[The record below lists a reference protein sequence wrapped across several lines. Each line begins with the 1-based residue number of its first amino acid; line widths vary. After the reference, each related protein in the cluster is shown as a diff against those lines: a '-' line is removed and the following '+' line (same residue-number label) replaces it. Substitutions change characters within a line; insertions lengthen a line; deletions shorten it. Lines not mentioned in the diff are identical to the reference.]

1 MYRRRSSGGSGGLSK
16 GRILIA
22 LVIAAFSLLSYCGS
36 KAYNPFTGEEQY
48 VAISKEQE
56 IALGLQ
62 AAPEMAQ
69 QYGGADP
76 DSQAQAL
83 VDEVGQRI
91 VVANDLG
98 ETGYPFE
105 FTLLDDEQTV
115 NAFALPGGQLFITA
129 ALFDQLQTEGQLAGV
144 LAHEIVHAVARH
156 SAQQMAKAEL
166 TQGLT
171 GAAVIA
177 AYDPDDPSSQR
188 TAQVAAL
195 IGQVINMRFGRED
208 ELESDALGVRYL
220 AEAGYDPR
228 AMLDVMQ
235 ILAEASQGQR
245 PPEFFST
252 HPSPENRLE
261 NIREAIAEIYPNGV
275 PAGLQE

>member
-1 MYRRRSSGGSGGLSK
+1 MYRRRSSGGGLSK

-22 LVIAAFSLLSYCGS
+22 LVIAAFSLLSYCRS

-69 QYGGADP
+69 QYGGVDP
-76 DSQAQAL
+76 DSSAQAL
-83 VDEVGQRI
+83 LDEVGQRI
-91 VVANDLG
+91 IQANDLQDS
-98 ETGYPFE
+98 EYPFE

-115 NAFALPGGQLFITA
+115 NAFALPGGQVFITA

-144 LAHEIVHAVARH
+144 LAHEIVHAIARH
-156 SAQQMAKAEL
+156 SAQQMANAQL

-177 AYDPDDPSSQR
+177 AYDPNDPSTQQ

-195 IGQVINMRFGRED
+195 IGQVINMKFGRDD
-208 ELESDALGVRYL
+208 ELESDALGVRYM

-228 AMLDVMQ
+228 SMLDVMQ
-235 ILAEASQGQR
+235 ILADASEGQR

-252 HPSPENRLE
+252 HPNPDNRLE
-261 NIREAIAEIYPNGV
+261 NIREAIDEIYPNGV
-275 PAGLQE
+275 PEGLQE

>member
-1 MYRRRSSGGSGGLSK
+1 MYRRRSSGGGLSK

-36 KAYNPFTGEEQY
+36 KAYNPFTDEEQY

-69 QYGGADP
+69 QYGGVDP
-76 DSQAQAL
+76 DSNAQAL
-83 VDEVGQRI
+83 LDEVGQRI
-91 VVANDLG
+91 IQANDLQDS
-98 ETGYPFE
+98 EYPFE

-115 NAFALPGGQLFITA
+115 NAFALPGGQVFITA

-144 LAHEIVHAVARH
+144 IAHELVHAIARH
-156 SAQQMAKAEL
+156 SAQQMANAQL

-177 AYDPDDPSSQR
+177 AYDPNDPSTQQ

-195 IGQVINMRFGRED
+195 IGQVVNMKFGRDD
-208 ELESDALGVRYL
+208 ELESDKLGVRYM

-228 AMLDVMQ
+228 SMLDVMQ
-235 ILAEASQGQR
+235 ILAEASEGQR

-252 HPSPENRLE
+252 HPNPDNRLE
-261 NIREAIAEIYPNGV
+261 NIREAIDEIYPNGV
-275 PAGLQE
+275 PESLQE

>member
-1 MYRRRSSGGSGGLSK
+1 MYRRRSSGGGGLSK

-22 LVIAAFSLLSYCGS
+22 LVIAAFSILSYCGS
-36 KAYNPFTGEEQY
+36 KAYNPFTDEEQY

-76 DSQAQAL
+76 DQSAQAL
-83 VDEVGQRI
+83 VDEIGQRI
-91 VVANDLG
+91 VEANDLD
-98 ETGYPFE
+98 ETEYPFE
-105 FTLLDDEQTV
+105 FTLLDDDQTV
-115 NAFALPGGQLFITA
+115 NAFALPGGQIFITA
-129 ALFDQLQTEGQLAGV
+129 ALFDRLQTEGQLAGV

-156 SAQQMAKAEL
+156 SAEQMAKAEL

-177 AYDPDDPSSQR
+177 AYDPNDPSTQR

-195 IGQVINMRFGRED
+195 IGQVINMKFGRDD
-208 ELESDALGVRYL
+208 ELESDELGVRYM

-228 AMLDVMQ
+228 SMLEVMRV
-235 ILAEASQGQR
+235 LAEASEGQR

-252 HPSPENRLE
+252 HPNPENRLE
-261 NIREAIAEIYPNGV
+261 NIREAIAEVYPDGV
-275 PAGLQE
+275 PEGLQE

>member
-1 MYRRRSSGGSGGLSK
+1 MHRRRSSGGGGLSK

-22 LVIAAFSLLSYCGS
+22 LVIAAFSVLSYCGS
-36 KAYNPFTGEEQY
+36 RSFNPFTDEEQY

-62 AAPEMAQ
+62 AATEMAQ

-76 DSQAQAL
+76 DQDAQFL

-91 VVANDLG
+91 IEANDLD
-98 ETGYPFE
+98 ETDYPFE
-105 FTLLDDEQTV
+105 FTLLDDDRTV
-115 NAFALPGGQLFITA
+115 NAFALPGGQIFITA
-129 ALFDQLQTEGQLAGV
+129 ALFDQLETEGQLAGV

-156 SAQQMAKAEL
+156 SAQQMAKAQL

-177 AYDPDDPSSQR
+177 AYDPNDPSTQQ

-195 IGQVINMRFGRED
+195 IGQVVNMKFGRDD
-208 ELESDALGVRYL
+208 ELESDALGVNYM

-228 AMLDVMQ
+228 AMLEVMR
-235 ILAEASQGQR
+235 ILAQASQGQR

-252 HPSPENRLE
+252 HPDPDNRLE

>member
-1 MYRRRSSGGSGGLSK
+1 MHRRRSSGGGGLSK

-22 LVIAAFSLLSYCGS
+22 LVIAAFSVLSYCGS
-36 KAYNPFTGEEQY
+36 RSFNPFTDEEQY

-76 DSQAQAL
+76 DQDAQFL

-91 VVANDLG
+91 IEANDLD
-98 ETGYPFE
+98 ETDYPFE
-105 FTLLDDEQTV
+105 FTLLDDDRTV
-115 NAFALPGGQLFITA
+115 NAFALPGGQIFITA
-129 ALFDQLQTEGQLAGV
+129 ALFDQLETEGQLAGV

-156 SAQQMAKAEL
+156 SAQQMAKAQL

-177 AYDPDDPSSQR
+177 AYDPNDPSTQQ

-195 IGQVINMRFGRED
+195 IGQVVNMKFGRDD
-208 ELESDALGVRYL
+208 ELESDALGVNYM

-228 AMLDVMQ
+228 AMLEVMR
-235 ILAEASQGQR
+235 ILAQASQGQR

-252 HPSPENRLE
+252 HPDPDNRLE
-261 NIREAIAEIYPNGV
+261 NIREAIAEIYPDGV